1 MLNFHREG
9 SGEPLVLAHALGAS
23 WELWRPV
30 LPALA
35 ERRDVIAVDLPGFG
49 GSPEGVEASVPAF
62 ADAVEATLDELGVGE
77 VDVVGNSM
85 GGWVAIEMARRGR
98 ARAAVAI
105 SPAGMGRSVENW
117 VARVWLA
124 VMRGMAGPTA
134 PAAPWLAQRAWG
146 RGLLASGMFARPGGL
161 EPDYL
166 MGLAQAYAAAPGFDA
181 TRRWL
186 FGHRAEGLGEIEV
199 PVLIAWGSR
208 DLLLPL
214 RQGYR
219 FAAAIPRSE
228 LRVLEGLGHSP
239 MGDDPEFVADVILE
253 FAERER

>member
-1 MLNFHREG
+1 V
-9 SGEPLVLAHALGAS
+9 LVHALGAS

-35 ERRDVIAVDLPGFG
+35 ARRDVIAVDLPGFG
-49 GSPEGVEASVPAF
+49 ASAPVAECSVPAF
-62 ADAVEATLDELGVGE
+62 ADEVEAALDELGVG
-77 VDVVGNSM
+77 VADVAGNSM
-85 GGWVAIEMARRGR
+85 GGWIALELARRGR
-98 ARAAVAI
+98 AKTAVAI
-105 SPAGMGRSVENW
+105 SPAGMGGGVESRVSNAW
-117 VARVWLA
+117 VA
-124 VMRGMAGPTA
+124 VMRAMAGPA
-134 PAAPWLAQRAWG
+134 AAAAPWLAKRAWG

-161 EPDYL
+161 EPAYL
-166 MGLAQAYAAAPGFDA
+166 VGLAQGYAAAPAFDA

-186 FGHRAEGLGEIEV
+186 FEHRAEGLDEIDV

-208 DLLLPL
+208 DLLLPP

-239 MGDDPEFVADVILE
+239 MGDDPAQVAEMILE
-253 FAERER
+253 FTDG